1 MMEEIDYMRLIAH
14 VKFKSTSP
22 IVFQKPISK
31 PNFLSEIA
39 QSRWQKTVRGRCN
52 YLNRRGKDTG
62 QWRFCRSKFKI
73 ILRFRNEKTI
83 LTGAVAQKITAALVT
98 LLL

>member
-39 QSRWQKTVRGRCN
+39 QSSC
-52 YLNRRGKDTG
+52 TG
-62 QWRFCRSKFKI
+62 SSEGVAIISIVEAKRQVGDDSTEQNSK
-73 ILRFRNEKTI
+73 
-83 LTGAVAQKITAALVT
+83 
-98 LLL
+98 